1 MASALKLYLCRNINH
16 RMSCALACLALS
28 MYFKYLTV
36 SGLSATHMVLHTS
49 INEISWFPTQ
59 SQLSHSFSIV
69 HLESLHFALNNFLL
83 AMTVKEL
90 MFSWSFLYSSCL
102 PSWPWAWWTPFP
114 ENSIKYQDPLCCQ
127 RRHRQTTY
135 AVSSWVPWGNVNNA
149 APVCF
154 HSLCIHRC

>member
-1 MASALKLYLCRNINH
+1 MASTLKLYLCRNINH
-16 RMSCALACLALS
+16 RMSCALARLVLS

-83 AMTVKEL
+83 ANDCKGVDVFMIISLQLLRAFLTLSLVNTISWEQHQISGSIMLLKETQ
-90 MFSWSFLYSSCL
+90 
-102 PSWPWAWWTPFP
+102 A
-114 ENSIKYQDPLCCQ
+114 NHLCC
-127 RRHRQTTY
+127 
-135 AVSSWVPWGNVNNA
+135 VFMG
-149 APVCF
+149 
-154 HSLCIHRC
+154 SLR